1 MLFRFT
7 SQSKPMKPLIHVL
20 FHVLLA
26 TLIACGIAACGQK
39 GGLTRPDQTGS
50 TQQFSQT

>member
-7 SQSKPMKPLIHVL
+7 SQSKPMKPLI
-20 FHVLLA
+20 HVLLA

-39 GGLTRPDQTGS
+39 GGLTRPDQSGS